1 MRVGLVLPPTADPA
15 DVPATARRAE
25 EQGFDL
31 VASGEHVLFGSPT
44 PNAFVTLA
52 AAASVTSRV
61 RLLSAV
67 TLLPLY
73 PAPLAA
79 KMAATLDRVS
89 GGRFELGVGV
99 GGENPVEFAAC
110 GVPVR
115 ERGRRTDA
123 ALDVV
128 VRLFTGEAIDVEGTP
143 ATLDPLPLQRPRPP
157 LWVGGRSEASM
168 RRAGRAGDVWM
179 PYLGSPDRVARGLR
193 TARAEAER
201 HDRDPAEVTG
211 ACFAWT
217 AVDPDPA
224 VARRRALEV
233 RATYGQDMERIVDA
247 CVPHGTPEQVAARL
261 AEYRD
266 AGAESVVIAP
276 ASDDAERDVD
286 LLARE
291 VLPRLTDADAERG
304 TPWVRGRQSG

>member
-1 MRVGLVLPPTADPA
+1 MLPPALEAGDAPS
-15 DVPATARRAE
+15 TARRAE

-31 VASGEHVLFGSPT
+31 VAAGEHVLFGSPT
-44 PNAFVTLA
+44 ANAFVTLA
-52 AAASVTSRV
+52 AAATATTRV

-67 TLLPLY
+67 TLLALY

-79 KMAATLDRVS
+79 KMAATLDRLS

-110 GVPVR
+110 GVPVG

-123 ALDVV
+123 GLDVL
-128 VRLFTGEAIDVEGTP
+128 VRLFAGEAIDVDGTP
-143 ATLDPLPLQRPRPP
+143 AALDPLPLQRPRPP
-157 LWVGGRSEASM
+157 VWVGGRSEAFM

-193 TARAEAER
+193 TAREEAER
-201 HDRDPAEVTG
+201 CGRDPAAVTG
-211 ACFAWT
+211 AYFAWT

-224 VARRRALEV
+224 VARRSALEALA
-233 RATYGQDMERIVDA
+233 ATYGQDMERIVDA
-247 CVPHGTPEQVAARL
+247 CVPHGSPQQVAARL

-266 AGAESVVIAP
+266 AGAESVIVAP
-276 ASDDAERDVD
+276 AVADRGGMLD
-286 LLARE
+286 LLAAD
-291 VLPRLTDADAERG
+291 VLPRLRAG
-304 TPWVRGRQSG
+304 